1 MRGTKY
7 LSELLSTE
15 DVLSNS
21 NTLVLSPCGSGKT
34 YYILNELAKGN
45 KKVLYLCDTTN
56 LKRSVLEEENTTT
69 KDIRGWD
76 FVLDNVQVM
85 TYQAFGMM
93 MKYQN
98 INSMLKD
105 YDLIIGD
112 EVHNL
117 IDYDSFK
124 PKSKPKS
131 NPNLIIAIQ
140 ILFNKQI
147 IPIVLF
153 TATPYN
159 IFNKNKE
166 NKTFLN
172 DIKII
177 DFTESTEIRRYINKR
192 ESYISHITQIQ
203 SELHYYNEMFKFG
216 GGKALIFTQ
225 NIEDMKSISQMA
237 LNENLKPICIWSE
250 NNEQGKVM
258 SDEQIRVR
266 DLILKHGTLPEPYN
280 VLIIN
285 RAMETGVNIYDLS
298 FGLFISGTSNYTQTY
313 QARSRLRMDLDVV
326 ILKSDYTYIPNNL
339 KLKLDEKWLNVP
351 LTKEDFDL
359 ICAELN
365 IKDGDKCLIG
375 VTKLKTILKNN
386 NYKITQKR
394 LKIDNKYKRVNIIS
408 K

>member
-7 LSELLSTE
+7 LSELLPTE

-56 LKRSVLEEENTTT
+56 LKRSILEEDNTTT

-85 TYQAFGMM
+85 TYKSFGMM

-98 INSMLKD
+98 INSMLKG

-112 EVHNL
+112 EIHNAL
-117 IDYDSFK
+117 NYDSFDG
-124 PKSKPKS
+124 KSKDPS
-131 NPNLIIAIQ
+131 YTLAIQ

-147 IPIVLF
+147 VPIILF
-153 TATPYN
+153 TATPYD
-159 IFNKNKE
+159 IFNKN
-166 NKTFLN
+166 NKYSTFL
-172 DIKII
+172 DEIKII
-177 DFTESTEIRRYINKR
+177 DFMESTEIRRYINIRK
-192 ESYISHITQIQ
+192 SYISHKTQIQ
-203 SELHYYNEMFKFG
+203 TELHYYNEAFKFG
-216 GGKALIFTQ
+216 GMKSLIFCAE
-225 NIEDMKSISQMA
+225 IENMKSIAQMA
-237 LNENLKPICIWSE
+237 MNEGLNPICIWSE